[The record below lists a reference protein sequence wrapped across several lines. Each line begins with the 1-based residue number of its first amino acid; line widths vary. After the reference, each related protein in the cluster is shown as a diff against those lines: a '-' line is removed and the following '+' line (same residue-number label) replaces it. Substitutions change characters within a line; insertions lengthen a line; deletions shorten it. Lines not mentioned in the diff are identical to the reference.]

1 MQKRAFIVHGWSG
14 SPKKDFNPWLRK
26 ELLKKEFKV
35 FVPHMPDTDNPQIEA
50 WVDAL
55 RRIVGEPDNDTYF
68 IGHSIGCQTILRY
81 LESLP
86 DNVKVGG
93 SVFVAGWFNLTKEVT
108 GDPEQNKIAKPW
120 LSIKINFSK
129 VLKHTKKF
137 TTVFS
142 SNDPYVPLTDS
153 KIFKAK
159 LKAKIV
165 TEKNKGH
172 FTQDDNIKKVPVVLK
187 ELLNL
192 SK

>member
-14 SPKKDFNPWLRK
+14 SP
-26 ELLKKEFKV
+26 KKEFKV

-93 SVFVAGWFNLTKEVT
+93 AIFVAGWFNLTKEVT

-120 LSIKINFSK
+120 LSTKINFSK

-137 TTVFS
+137 TAIFS
-142 SNDPYVPLTDS
+142 NNDPYVPLTDS

-159 LKAKIV
+159 LKAKTII
-165 TEKNKGH
+165 EKKQGH
-172 FTQDDNIKKVPVVLK
+172 FTQDDNIKKVPVVIK